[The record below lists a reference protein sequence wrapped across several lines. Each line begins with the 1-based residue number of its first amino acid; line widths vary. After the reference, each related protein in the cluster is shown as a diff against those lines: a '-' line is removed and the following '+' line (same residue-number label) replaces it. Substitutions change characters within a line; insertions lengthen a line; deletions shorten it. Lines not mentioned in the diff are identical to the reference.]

1 MLLQEKEKLFM
12 KTMNAGDFYRAV
24 AEETGVS
31 IAQTKAIFTAGLE
44 VLKDALQKGDKV
56 QFIGFG
62 TFDVK
67 KKAGGTKV
75 NPFTKKKMTV
85 KACKVPTFK
94 MSATL
99 KSLLK

>member
-1 MLLQEKEKLFM
+1 M

-44 VLKDALQKGDKV
+44 VLKGALKKGDKV

-67 KKAGGTKV
+67 KKAGGTKI

-99 KSLLK
+99 KTLLK

>member
-1 MLLQEKEKLFM
+1 M

-24 AEETGVS
+24 AEEAGVS
-31 IAQTKAIFTAGLE
+31 IAHTKEIFTIGLE
-44 VLKDALQKGDKV
+44 VLKAALKRGDKV

-67 KKAGGTKV
+67 KKAGGTKI

>member
-1 MLLQEKEKLFM
+1 M

-44 VLKDALQKGDKV
+44 VLKGALKKGDKV

-67 KKAGGTKV
+67 QKAGGTKI
-75 NPFTKKKMTV
+75 NPFTKQKMKV
-85 KACKVPTFK
+85 KACKVPVFK

-99 KSLLK
+99 KNMLK

>member
-1 MLLQEKEKLFM
+1 MFM
-12 KTMNAGDFYRAV
+12 KTMNAGDFYREV

-44 VLKDALQKGDKV
+44 VLKEAMKRGDKV

-67 KKAGGTKV
+67 SKEGGSKI
-75 NPFTKKKMTV
+75 NPFTGKKMVV

-99 KSLLK
+99 KTLLK

>member
-1 MLLQEKEKLFM
+1 M

-31 IAQTKAIFTAGLE
+31 IAQTKEIYTAGLE
-44 VLKDALQKGDKV
+44 VLKDALKNGDKI

-67 KKAGGTKV
+67 KKAGGTKI
-75 NPFTKKKMTV
+75 NPFTKQKMTV

-99 KSLLK
+99 KNLLK